1 MLAAPL
7 VCEAGVAAQLLLT
20 VLEVTSTVITHE
32 AWALLIVAPVTVT
45 LPAPATAATTPVPDG
60 HVVVTFG
67 AAATVIALGSESV
80 KLMPDCAGLPA
91 PLASVKVRVEVPL
104 WLMVLGANALLT
116 EACTTVSERLVTL
129 LVRTP
134 PTVTLAAALR

>member
-1 MLAAPL
+1 MAKVLPPAA
-7 VCEAGVAAQLLLT
+7 G
-20 VLEVTSTVITHE
+20 
-32 AWALLIVAPVTVT
+32 TVT

-67 AAATVIALGSESV
+67 VAATVIALGSESV

-129 LVRTP
+129 LVRTT